1 MPGEVTIEEASEE
14 ASQVDVEVQIAVRKR
29 FGLDDQVESTGEVDQ
44 ADIDAL
50 RRLTYEIASHF
61 MHQRELTF
69 LTAWCTAAKFNPH
82 SSPAMP
88 RAAAVHCDHSAYVQ
102 GVRLMFSFGMKF
114 VDDTKKVEQAVEP
127 HSVQELRSCCGQR
140 PQGSR
145 GVRRAICRAPHR
157 QASPC
162 IPAAAWPVEPFCLP
176 PTRTAP
182 WSASLLRRLTRR

>member
-1 MPGEVTIEEASEE
+1 MTYAVIDRVAIAVQQELSAGAWSQEFVPRRVEDNTIELEDLDTLHVDVMPGEVTIEEASEE

-82 SSPAMP
+82 SSPAML
-88 RAAAVHCDHSAYVQ
+88 R
-102 GVRLMFSFGMKF
+102 
-114 VDDTKKVEQAVEP
+114 EQR
-127 HSVQELRSCCGQR
+127 QFT
-140 PQGSR
+140 
-145 GVRRAICRAPHR
+145 AI
-157 QASPC
+157 
-162 IPAAAWPVEPFCLP
+162 I
-176 PTRTAP
+176 
-182 WSASLLRRLTRR
+182 RLTCRVYD